1 MLSAT
6 LKKENNPKDED
17 ILNSFQSLEVDKARL
32 SEQKEHLTAL
42 LNQLEIKA
50 KEEYEKRK
58 LKVEKLDSEVTYLK
72 LRCAKFSIFIDS
84 QSTVECSQAG
94 I

>member
-1 MLSAT
+1 MLNVT
-6 LKKENNPKDED
+6 LKKENTSKDED

-58 LKVEKLDSEVTYLK
+58 RKVEKLNSEVTYLRQ
-72 LRCAKFSIFIDS
+72 RCERFTSFIDS
-84 QSTVECSQAG
+84 QATVGCNQTG

>member
-1 MLSAT
+1 MASVT
-6 LKKENNPKDED
+6 LKKENNSKDED

-58 LKVEKLDSEVTYLK
+58 RKIEKLNSEVAYLK
-72 LRCAKFSIFIDS
+72 QRCEKFTSFIDS
-84 QSTVECSQAG
+84 QSTVECTQAG

>member
-1 MLSAT
+1 MANVT
-6 LKKENNPKDED
+6 LKKENNSKDED
-17 ILNSFQSLEVDKARL
+17 ILNSFQSLEADKARL
-32 SEQKEHLTAL
+32 SEQKENLTAL

-58 LKVEKLDSEVTYLK
+58 RKLEKLNSEVTYLK
-72 LRCAKFSIFIDS
+72 QRCEKFTSFIDS
-84 QSTVECSQAG
+84 QSTLECTQAG

>member
-1 MLSAT
+1 MSNVT
-6 LKKENNPKDED
+6 LKKENNSKDED

-58 LKVEKLDSEVTYLK
+58 RKVEKLHSEVTYLK
-72 LRCAKFSIFIDS
+72 QRCEKFTSFIDS
-84 QSTVECSQAG
+84 KSTLECNQAE

>member
-1 MLSAT
+1 MSNVT
-6 LKKENNPKDED
+6 LKKEYAQKDED

-50 KEEYEKRK
+50 KEEYERRKRK
-58 LKVEKLDSEVTYLK
+58 LEKLNSEVTYLK
-72 LRCAKFSIFIDS
+72 QRCEQFTIFIDS
-84 QSTVECSQAG
+84 QSTVEC
-94 I
+94 

>member
-1 MLSAT
+1 MASVT
-6 LKKENNPKDED
+6 IKKENNSKDED
-17 ILNSFQSLEVDKARL
+17 ILNSIQSLEADKARL
-32 SEQKEHLTAL
+32 SEQKENLTAL

-58 LKVEKLDSEVTYLK
+58 RKLEKLYSEVTYLK
-72 LRCAKFSIFIDS
+72 QRCAEFSILVYS
-84 QSTVECSQAG
+84 ESTVECNQVG

>member
-1 MLSAT
+1 MSNET
-6 LKKENNPKDED
+6 LKKENNSKEED
-17 ILNSFQSLEVDKARL
+17 ILYSFQSLEVDKARL

-58 LKVEKLDSEVTYLK
+58 RKVEKLNSEVTYLK
-72 LRCAKFSIFIDS
+72 QRCEKFTIFIDS
-84 QSTVECSQAG
+84 QATVECNQAG

>member
-1 MLSAT
+1 MASVT
-6 LKKENNPKDED
+6 LKKENNSKDED

-58 LKVEKLDSEVTYLK
+58 RKLEKLNSEVTYLK
-72 LRCAKFSIFIDS
+72 QRCEKFTSFIDS
-84 QSTVECSQAG
+84 ESTVECTQAG

>member
-1 MLSAT
+1 MLSVT
-6 LKKENNPKDED
+6 LKKENNSKDED

-50 KEEYEKRK
+50 KEEYERRKR
-58 LKVEKLDSEVTYLK
+58 KVEKLNSEVSYLK
-72 LRCAKFSIFIDS
+72 QRCEKFTIFIDS
-84 QSTVECSQAG
+84 QSTVECTQSG

>member
-1 MLSAT
+1 MATVT
-6 LKKENNPKDED
+6 LKKENNSKDED
-17 ILNSFQSLEVDKARL
+17 ILNSIQSLEADKARL

-58 LKVEKLDSEVTYLK
+58 RKLEKLNSEVAYLK
-72 LRCAKFSIFIDS
+72 QRCEKFTSFIDS
-84 QSTVECSQAG
+84 QTTVECNQAG
-94 I
+94 T

>member
-1 MLSAT
+1 MLSVT
-6 LKKENNPKDED
+6 LKRENNSKDD
-17 ILNSFQSLEVDKARL
+17 ILNSFQSLEVDKVRL
-32 SEQKEHLTAL
+32 SQQKEHLTAL
-42 LNQLEIKA
+42 LNQLENKA

-84 QSTVECSQAG
+84 KSTVECNQAG

>member
-1 MLSAT
+1 MLNVT
-6 LKKENNPKDED
+6 LKKENTSKEED

-58 LKVEKLDSEVTYLK
+58 RKVEKLYSEVTYLK
-72 LRCAKFSIFIDS
+72 QRCAEFSIFVYS
-84 QSTVECSQAG
+84 ESTVECNQVG

>member
-1 MLSAT
+1 MASVT
-6 LKKENNPKDED
+6 LRKENNSKEED
-17 ILNSFQSLEVDKARL
+17 ILNSIQSLEADKARL

-58 LKVEKLDSEVTYLK
+58 LKLEKLYSEILYLK
-72 LRCAKFSIFIDS
+72 QRCAKFTSFIDS
-84 QSTVECSQAG
+84 QSSVECTQAG
-94 I
+94 T